1 MLYLAAEDCA
11 DVAVHLTMM
20 TMQGW
25 MTGVLVGRACPVE
38 LAADESRL
46 QHA

>member
-11 DVAVHLTMM
+11 DTAVHLTMM
-20 TMQGW
+20 TRQGW

-38 LAADESRL
+38 LAVGESRP